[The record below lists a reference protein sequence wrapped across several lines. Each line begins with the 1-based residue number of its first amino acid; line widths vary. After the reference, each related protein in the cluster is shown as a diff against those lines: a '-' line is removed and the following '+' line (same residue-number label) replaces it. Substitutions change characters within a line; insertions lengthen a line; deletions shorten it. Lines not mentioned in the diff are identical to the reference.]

1 MLAQLFKRNF
11 NHHQNA
17 PLLKERVE
25 YMSYLSINNP
35 TEFRLK
41 LIEGYLLRATELLR
55 LEDHRIVTVEEIEAA
70 AVKWGNENYSPFK
83 KEFFL
88 WILNHG

>member
-1 MLAQLFKRNF
+1 MLEQLFKRNL
-11 NHHQNA
+11 NHHRNA

-25 YMSYLSINNP
+25 YLNYLSINNA

-55 LEDHRIVTVEEIEAA
+55 LQDRRMVTVEEIEAA
-70 AVKWGNENYSPFK
+70 AVK
-83 KEFFL
+83 
-88 WILNHG
+88 

>member
-1 MLAQLFKRNF
+1 MLAQLFKRNL

-55 LEDHRIVTVEEIEAA
+55 LEDQRIVTMEEIEAA
-70 AVKWGNENYSPFK
+70 AVKWGISRKSIFN
-83 KEFFL
+83 L
-88 WILNHG
+88 ILKIRGYCR